1 MPPGAYN
8 HKGMYYVM
16 ICKGGIFGVGN
27 CQYSQ
32 PFVYILWLRAWSA
45 GACHLLSG
53 FHGIDFAWSN
63 IRSPA
68 DILLAATWNKRFHKA
83 CRGISGG
90 NACKGVEKCA
100 ALDDDGRTFS
110 SLLWGGYSLGGDSI
124 SAIAAALW
132 CLYIGSEGI
141 IDPVLR
147 QELQEKIATQREAR
161 RWKGNAKGVD
171 LNRIFTEEALDQPE
185 SIVLRDLVNA
195 VSPQLT
201 INYHSTGQ
209 VIFYRQFFTALEYM
223 SRRTGYPL
231 VLETGKPVGSFG
243 DYLTEQGKKWCTIE
257 TGAWEAPVGHMQIYA
272 WWMRQKSLLPLVL
285 ASLLC

>member
-1 MPPGAYN
+1 MSGIVSIHNRLYTYYDLERDLQELAICYPDSTELTSLGQTLDHRQIYCLRI
-8 HKGMYYVM
+8 HGTKGFTKHAVVIQAAMHAREWKNAQLLMMMAERFLRCYGED
-16 ICKGGIFGVGN
+16 ILWEGIPYR
-27 CQYSQ
+27 QLLRHYD
-32 PFVYILWLRAWSA
+32 VYILPMVNPD
-45 GACHLLSG
+45 GVQ
-53 FHGIDFAWSN
+53 
-63 IRSPA
+63 
-68 DILLAATWNKRFHKA
+68 
-83 CRGISGG
+83 ISQ
-90 NACKGVEKCA
+90 
-100 ALDDDGRTFS
+100 F
-110 SLLWGGYSLGGDSI
+110 
-124 SAIAAALW
+124 
-132 CLYIGSEGI
+132 GSEGI

-185 SIVLRDLVNA
+185 SIVLRDLINA